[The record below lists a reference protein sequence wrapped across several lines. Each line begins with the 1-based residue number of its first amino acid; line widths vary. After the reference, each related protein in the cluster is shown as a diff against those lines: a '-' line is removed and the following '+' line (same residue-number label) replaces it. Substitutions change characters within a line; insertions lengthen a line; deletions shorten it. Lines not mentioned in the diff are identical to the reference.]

1 MAGVRVIIGYA
12 RVSTRL
18 KQDPRMQIEMLT
30 AMGIDPD
37 RIYVDHGIT
46 GASRLKREALREAM
60 AALRQGDT
68 LAVTKLD
75 RLARSVPDAHALVG
89 EITAK
94 GAKLRIGDTV
104 HDPLDP
110 MGKLLFNVLAM
121 IAEFERDLISMRTR
135 DGLAKAVADGRM
147 RGGQPKLK
155 PGLERELL
163 RAYAT
168 DDRTVGEL
176 AASFGISR
184 ATVYRAIRRAGGIDA
199 VTA

>member
-1 MAGVRVIIGYA
+1 MIVGYA

-18 KQDPRMQIEMLT
+18 KQDPRMQIELLT
-30 AMGIDPD
+30 AMGIPTE
-37 RIYVDHGIT
+37 RIYTDHGLT
-46 GASRLKREALREAM
+46 GASRLKRTGLREAM
-60 AALRQGDT
+60 AAIRQGDT

-75 RLARSVPDAHALVG
+75 RLARSVPDAHALAT
-89 EITAK
+89 EITGK

-147 RGGQPKLK
+147 RGGVPKLK
-155 PGLERELL
+155 PALEREML
-163 RAYAT
+163 RAYAS
-168 DDRTVGEL
+168 DDRTVSEI
-176 AASFGISR
+176 ARSFGVAR
-184 ATVYRAIRRAGGIDA
+184 ATVYGAVKRAGGADA
-199 VTA
+199 VLAR